1 MWIVIK
7 YIASLW
13 ELNYRRAKWRQAEL
27 VWNVFR
33 VVPAKE
39 KAVLEETNQLY
50 RTRRESALICA
61 LAAVLTATPLPSSVG
76 SILITAL
83 QSVILPSPF
92 ACLVL
97 ATLTYRLGC
106 CIVSYV
112 ISLLLLFSTLN

>member
-1 MWIVIK
+1 MWVVIK
-7 YIASLW
+7 SIASLW
-13 ELNYRRAKWRQAEL
+13 ELNYRQAKWRQAEL

-33 VVPAKE
+33 VVPAKD

-50 RTRRESALICA
+50 CTSRESALICA
-61 LAAVLTATPLPSSVG
+61 SAPILKATPLPSTVR
-76 SILITAL
+76 SILTTAL

-112 ISLLLLFSTLN
+112 ISVLLLFSTLN